1 MGGQHMAAR
10 CVYIRGPMENMND
23 PQTSPPA
30 SPEVDANAPTLD
42 PVQALQA
49 ALVAAEA
56 KAAQNY
62 DSYLRAI
69 AEQDNIRKRGQ
80 RDVEQAHKFGAER
93 LLNDLVP
100 VKDSLEMALQSLG
113 DKPETAALATGVQM
127 TLKLLSSALERQGV
141 KEIDPAKGAAFDPE
155 WHEAMAA
162 QPTAEVAPDAI
173 LATVQKGYAL
183 NGRLLRPARVLV
195 AKALP

>member
-1 MGGQHMAAR
+1 
-10 CVYIRGPMENMND
+10 MENMKD
-23 PQTSPPA
+23 PQTPPA
-30 SPEVDANAPTLD
+30 SPEVDANAATLD
-42 PVQALQA
+42 PVEALQA
-49 ALVAAEA
+49 ALAAAEA
-56 KAAQNY
+56 KAVQNY
-62 DSYLRAI
+62 DSYLRAV

-80 RDVEQAHKFGAER
+80 RDLEQAHKFGLDR
-93 LLNDLVP
+93 IVGDLLP

-113 DKPETAALATGVQM
+113 ESPEAKALATGVEM
-127 TLKLLSSALERQGV
+127 TLKLMGSALERQGV
-141 KEIDPAKGAAFDPE
+141 KEINPAKGEAFNPE

-173 LATVQKGYAL
+173 LATVQKGYVL